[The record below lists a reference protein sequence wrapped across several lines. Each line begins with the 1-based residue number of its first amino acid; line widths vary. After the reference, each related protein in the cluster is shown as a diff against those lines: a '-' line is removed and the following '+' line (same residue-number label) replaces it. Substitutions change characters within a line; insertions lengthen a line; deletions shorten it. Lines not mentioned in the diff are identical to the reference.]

1 MTISIAI
8 AAMGGDRAP
17 REVVRGAVQAA
28 REIEEVSLYL
38 VGREDAVRAELE
50 EADWNGQSI
59 EVVPAEHV
67 IEMSDSPVES
77 LSKKRGSSIEVA
89 VSLVREGKA
98 DAFVSAGNTGA
109 CVAAG
114 SLYLGRLP
122 AVKRPGIAVVFN
134 TGNCAV
140 VVIDVGANVQCKPEH
155 LIQYGVMATI
165 YAEEILGQTN
175 PRVGLLNIGEEDQKG
190 HALAKTT
197 HGLFRETRLNFVG
210 NCEGSEIFNGDLG
223 VVVCD
228 GFVGNIVLKV
238 TEGLGEHLV
247 KLLVHS
253 IQQGVVNLPDS
264 ESVAPFI
271 DGIVGN
277 LTRTVDYSEYGG
289 APLLGVDGN
298 AIMAHGRSDAK
309 AIANAIKVA
318 GRMAKMDLNSRIT
331 SELQALSKK

>member
-1 MTISIAI
+1 LTISIAI
-8 AAMGGDRAP
+8 DAMGGDRAP
-17 REVVRGAVQAA
+17 AEIVRGAVQAA
-28 REIEEVSLYL
+28 RESDDLSLFL
-38 VGREDAVRAELE
+38 VGREDEVRTELE
-50 EADWNGQSI
+50 AEGWNGQSI
-59 EVVPAEHV
+59 EIVPAEHV

-77 LSKKRGSSIEVA
+77 LSKKRGSSIEIA
-89 VSLVREGKA
+89 MRMVREGKA
-98 DAFVSAGNTGA
+98 GAFVSAGNTGA

-122 AVKRPGIAVVFN
+122 AVRRPGIAVVFN
-134 TGNCAV
+134 TGRCAV

-165 YAEEILGQTN
+165 YSEEILGQKD

-210 NCEGSEIFNGDLG
+210 NCEGSEIFKGDLG

-238 TEGLGEHLV
+238 AEGLGEHLV

-253 IQQGVVNLPDS
+253 IQQGVVHLPDS
-264 ESVAPFI
+264 ETAAPFI
-271 DGIVGN
+271 DDIVGN

-298 AIMAHGRSDAK
+298 VIIAHGRSDSK
-309 AIANAIKVA
+309 AIANAVKVA
-318 GRMAKMDLNSRIT
+318 GRMAKLDLNSRIT